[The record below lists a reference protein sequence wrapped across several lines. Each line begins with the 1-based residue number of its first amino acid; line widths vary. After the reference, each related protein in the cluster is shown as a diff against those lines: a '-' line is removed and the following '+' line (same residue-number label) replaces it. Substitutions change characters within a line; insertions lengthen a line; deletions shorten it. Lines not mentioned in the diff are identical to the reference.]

1 MQPQPDG
8 GPSKA
13 EVRRMRIRRARIVT
27 TVLSVVAT
35 VVLGVILATSDPSR
49 ASSPA
54 AARIRT
60 SPASPA
66 PDQFGS
72 SGPSNADSGNGD
84 NQYSNGSGGGGGRNF
99 GSAPNTQTRG
109 S

>member
-1 MQPQPDG
+1 MQHQPDG
-8 GPSKA
+8 GLSKV
-13 EVRRMRIRRARIVT
+13 EQRRLRIRRARIVT

-35 VVLGVILATSDPSR
+35 VVLGVVLATSDPSR
-49 ASSPA
+49 ASPPA
-54 AARIRT
+54 AAQIRT
-60 SPASPA
+60 SPTSPA

-84 NQYSNGSGGGGGRNF
+84 NQYSNGGGGGGDRNL